1 MFDHL
6 KMGGIIQHIKTIWLV
21 YDIAL
26 LTLVILNIRLPS
38 VVRFIK
44 RGWLENPRTHELWF
58 GFVGR
63 IMANH
68 RSKFGGFSSQPCLMN
83 VEGTVYHHRGL
94 INVQHKK
101 FSIYT

>member
-6 KMGGIIQHIKTIWLV
+6 KMGGIIQHIKSIWLV

-44 RGWLENPRTHELWF
+44 RGWLENPRRHERWF

-63 IMANH
+63 LVGRIIEGNSEDFPAT
-68 RSKFGGFSSQPCLMN
+68 FDECGGYSISSS
-83 VEGTVYHHRGL
+83 GL
-94 INVQHKK
+94 DRCAA
-101 FSIYT
+101 